1 MGKQRFFTPDINKW
15 KYVDSDKP
23 TNNQQVLGASNISSR
38 GGKITEREKDKLIR
52 SNVKFVDWSLSFSK
66 NCIQLSFIIFLIANI
81 FVIVGLS
88 LNYFQM
94 GALMY
99 FDTYITEVYGM
110 MRDVIGVYIIK
121 TCLENSF
128 KITMSVVSDYI
139 DKKYGESDNN
149 NYNEDPKYPYSEFSY
164 EEMAAAE
171 LVGANIAGSNYNED
185 EDFERVA
192 TQNNIDD
199 ELDDNGIDY
208 IPLDDIDD
216 DKELEGE

>member
-52 SNVKFVDWSLSFSK
+52 SNVKFVDWSLSF
-66 NCIQLSFIIFLIANI
+66 LFLIANI